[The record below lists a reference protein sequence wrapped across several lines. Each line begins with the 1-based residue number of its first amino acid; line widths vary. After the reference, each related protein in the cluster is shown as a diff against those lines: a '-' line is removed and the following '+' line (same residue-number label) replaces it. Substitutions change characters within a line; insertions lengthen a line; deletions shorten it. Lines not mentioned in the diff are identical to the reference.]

1 MNYYKD
7 KETGEVFAYDDE
19 QVEQGVVKEGL
30 VKMTA
35 SQVKGFLNPTETEAQ
50 AKERVRAERDQKFS
64 EIEWRI
70 TRYQTQ
76 KALGVDTVDTEEW
89 YMSALQYMQDLRDIP
104 EQDGF
109 PKKVQ
114 WPVSP

>member
-7 KETGEVFAYDDE
+7 TESGEVFAYDDE
-19 QVEQGVVKEGL
+19 QVKQGVVKAGL

-50 AKERVRAERDQKFS
+50 AKSRVRAERDQKFS

-70 TRYQTQ
+70 TRHQTQ
-76 KALGVDTVDTEEW
+76 RELGIETNDSEEW
-89 YMSALQYMQDLRDIP
+89 YKAALQYAQDLRDTTKQ
-104 EQDGF
+104 EGF
-109 PKKVQ
+109 PKKVK
-114 WPVSP
+114 WPVHP